1 MPTPFAPDNPL
12 GTAPAAVPAPTWVL
26 SSTAG
31 VRPVGPPEAASS
43 PAETLLPEDPVF
55 PVAEEPVAP
64 ILFPAPLPPIG
75 PLPTAQSPDGKL
87 VLTDASVTVL
97 GQTFGLRELERAE
110 VQHVRWVLWVL
121 LGGLGLAI
129 VIIAFLQNWLHTG
142 PAMLGMAATAL
153 LLAYGQRGTNR
164 LRLWL
169 LGRQPAHFAL
179 PGDLAQ
185 WQRLASELNRRVAR
199 AHDRAAAEAAYSLAL
214 AEAERLTRLAQEAAA
229 APPPPTFPT
238 PVP

>member
-1 MPTPFAPDNPL
+1 VPTPSAPENPL
-12 GTAPAAVPAPTWVL
+12 GTTPAAVPAPIWVQ

-31 VRPVGPPEAASS
+31 VRPAGPPAAASS
-43 PAETLLPEDPVF
+43 TPTTSLPEAFGSPV
-55 PVAEEPVAP
+55 VEAP
-64 ILFPAPLPPIG
+64 ASILFPAPLPPLV
-75 PLPTAQSPDGKL
+75 PLPTVQSPDGKL
-87 VLTDASVTVL
+87 VLTDTSVTVL

-142 PAMLGMAATAL
+142 PAMLGMATTAL

-169 LGRQPAHFAL
+169 LGQLPAHFAL
-179 PGDLAQ
+179 AGDLAL
-185 WQRLASELNRRVAR
+185 WQRLAGELNRRVVR
-199 AHDRAAAEAAYSLAL
+199 AHDRAAAEAAYSLAV
-214 AEAERLTRLAQEAAA
+214 ADAERLARQAQEAAA
-229 APPPPTFPT
+229 YAAPTFPT
-238 PVP
+238 PFS

>member
-1 MPTPFAPDNPL
+1 VPTPSAPETPPNTP
-12 GTAPAAVPAPTWVL
+12 PAAVPAPTWVL

-31 VRPVGPPEAASS
+31 VRPVARPEAASS
-43 PAETLLPEDPVF
+43 AATTSLPETFGPPV
-55 PVAEEPVAP
+55 VEAAAP
-64 ILFPAPLPPIG
+64 IVFPAPLPPVV
-75 PLPTAQSPDGKL
+75 PLPTVQSPDGKL

-97 GQTFGLRELERAE
+97 EQTFGLRELERAE

-121 LGGLGLAI
+121 LGSLGLA
-129 VIIAFLQNWLHTG
+129 VVVIAFLQNWLHTG
-142 PAMLGMAATAL
+142 PAMLGMATTAL

-179 PGDLAQ
+179 PGELAQ

-214 AEAERLTRLAQEAAA
+214 AEAEYLARQAADAAA
-229 APPPPTFPT
+229 YPAPIFPIPLT
-238 PVP
+238 

>member
-1 MPTPFAPDNPL
+1 M
-12 GTAPAAVPAPTWVL
+12 PAPTWVL
-26 SSTAG
+26 SSTAS
-31 VRPVGPPEAASS
+31 VRAATRPEAASS
-43 PAETLLPEDPVF
+43 PAETSPPEILEPLVVEAPNPV
-55 PVAEEPVAP
+55 
-64 ILFPAPLPPIG
+64 LFPAPLPPVV
-75 PLPTAQSPDGKL
+75 PLPTVQSADGKL

-97 GQTFGLRELERAE
+97 GRTFGLRELERAE

-121 LGGLGLAI
+121 LGGLGLSV

-142 PAMLGMAATAL
+142 PAMLGMATTAL

-179 PGDLAQ
+179 AGELAQ

-214 AEAERLTRLAQEAAA
+214 AEAERLTRQAAEAIRY
-229 APPPPTFPT
+229 PTPTFPA
-238 PVP
+238 

>member
-1 MPTPFAPDNPL
+1 MPTPSAPENPL
-12 GTAPAAVPAPTWVL
+12 GTPPAAVPAPTWVL

-31 VRPVGPPEAASS
+31 VRPATRPEAASS
-43 PAETLLPEDPVF
+43 PAETSPPEVFEPLPVEAP
-55 PVAEEPVAP
+55 AP
-64 ILFPAPLPPIG
+64 ILFPAPLPPIV
-75 PLPTAQSPDGKL
+75 PLPTVQSPDGKL
-87 VLTDASVTVL
+87 VLTDSSVTVL

-121 LGGLGLAI
+121 LGGLGLAV

-142 PAMLGMAATAL
+142 PAMLGMATTAL

-179 PGDLAQ
+179 AGELAP
-185 WQRLASELNRRVAR
+185 WQRIAGELNRRVAR

-214 AEAERLTRLAQEAAA
+214 AEAERQVRQAAEAAA
-229 APPPPTFPT
+229 PYSAFTFPT
-238 PVP
+238 PLT

>member
-1 MPTPFAPDNPL
+1 MPTPSAPENPPN
-12 GTAPAAVPAPTWVL
+12 TPPAAVPAPTWVL

-31 VRPVGPPEAASS
+31 VRLAARPEAASS
-43 PAETLLPEDPVF
+43 PAETSPPEAFEPAV
-55 PVAEEPVAP
+55 VEEPAP
-64 ILFPAPLPPIG
+64 IPFPAPLPPVV
-75 PLPTAQSPDGKL
+75 PLPTVQSPDGKL
-87 VLTDASVTVL
+87 VLTDALVTVL

-110 VQHVRWVLWVL
+110 VHHVRWVLWVL
-121 LGGLGLAI
+121 LGGLGLAV

-142 PAMLGMAATAL
+142 PAMLGMATTAL

-179 PGDLAQ
+179 AGELAQ
-185 WQRLASELNRRVAR
+185 WQRLAGELNRRVAR

-214 AEAERLTRLAQEAAA
+214 AEAERLTRQAAEAAHSPA
-229 APPPPTFPT
+229 PTFP
-238 PVP
+238 V